1 MRQLVEQW
9 VENGRMYKAVLP
21 SLCDV
26 CAFKIGEDKERGIIC
41 KHGKCVTTQGSVHD
55 LGPVNEDGC
64 LAEER
69 TGLFPEIA
77 NKFDLFAM
85 DRVWVAEF
93 QYADSTGMIIQIQ
106 IRENTKK
113 ECIDAWNRR
122 ARCLLHRNNLKD
134 YIV

>member
-1 MRQLVEQW
+1 MRKLGEQW
-9 VENGRMYKAVLP
+9 IEVIDGVRHMMKVVKGDGITTCMGCFYFDNYDKDCKNPV
-21 SLCDV
+21 
-26 CAFKIGEDKERGIIC
+26 GEVQCSEGIII
-41 KHGKCVTTQGSVHD
+41 D

-85 DRVWVAEF
+85 DSVWVAEF

-106 IRENTKK
+106 IRANTKQ

-122 ARCLLHRNNLKD
+122 AR
-134 YIV
+134 